1 MFKKL
6 KDKEVYKKYKKLK
19 DNPQKSAKISL
30 AFWLIL
36 FVILILFARVNV
48 NHVSNNDSRNNKQY
62 SVNRYEYGYSNEK
75 VKVFGYYYNSKQLF
89 TVGNEKYYYNGSNVY
104 IESNHNMSLVPE
116 FNLDI
121 LKIDYSFLSKLKSG
135 INSVKKDSFD
145 RYIIPLTNFVSLFDG
160 DTPVDLSGID
170 NYNIIVDEY
179 FEDNNL
185 IMVKVD
191 LSSYYN
197 YRGTENDGILTIDF
211 YNINNINDFTKEYE
225 RILRVIK

>member
-1 MFKKL
+1 M
-6 KDKEVYKKYKKLK
+6 
-19 DNPQKSAKISL
+19 
-30 AFWLIL
+30 
-36 FVILILFARVNV
+36 
-48 NHVSNNDSRNNKQY
+48 
-62 SVNRYEYGYSNEK
+62 
-75 VKVFGYYYNSKQLF
+75 
-89 TVGNEKYYYNGSNVY
+89 
-104 IESNHNMSLVPE
+104 
-116 FNLDI
+116 
-121 LKIDYSFLSKLKSG
+121 
-135 INSVKKDSFD
+135 
-145 RYIIPLTNFVSLFDG
+145 
-160 DTPVDLSGID
+160 ID